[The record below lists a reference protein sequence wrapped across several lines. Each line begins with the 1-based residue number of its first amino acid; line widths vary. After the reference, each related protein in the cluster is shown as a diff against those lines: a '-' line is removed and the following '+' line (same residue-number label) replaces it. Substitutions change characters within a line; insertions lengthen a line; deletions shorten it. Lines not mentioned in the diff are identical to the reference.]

1 MSIIHYKNESRV
13 LTFFYYLTLSFLLFY
28 ILKHILLR
36 LGAITP
42 VFGDPSEIILIC
54 WFDAQ
59 EIFNMNYYQWQL
71 CMLLNVVYAA

>member
-1 MSIIHYKNESRV
+1 MNKNA
-13 LTFFYYLTLSFLLFY
+13 FLPLY

-59 EIFNMNYYQWQL
+59 EIFNINYYQWQL
-71 CMLLNVVYAA
+71 FMLLNVVVDTVIQFSQDSLKK